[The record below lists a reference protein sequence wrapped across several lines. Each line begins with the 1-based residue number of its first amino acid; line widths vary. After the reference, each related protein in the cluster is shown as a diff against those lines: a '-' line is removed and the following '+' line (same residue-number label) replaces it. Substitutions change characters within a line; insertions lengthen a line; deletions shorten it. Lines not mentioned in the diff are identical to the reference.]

1 MLIKNATNFLNKLK
15 SLNFIN
21 KFKVLKRKENDNL
34 DNSLPEI
41 KNAVGSEIKSKSFD
55 KNNIRTGKSSK
66 EKKPKPLP
74 PPTYVITH
82 YKSTIGLFSKIYGR
96 NDFKWRVG
104 MAIIAGLLMSF
115 ASIIC
120 VQNTGVYISG
130 TSGIFQGIARIVKTV
145 LKKENVND
153 STINLIY
160 QLFFYGLYLITNVPL
175 IIFSYKKMGKKFT
188 ILSSIVVILSNVIPL
203 AINQINGVKEFF
215 IFGNT
220 TISDGQD
227 LYLLDFSTSDNQ
239 VKAFSMFL
247 YALFAGLIN
256 GLAYSIVVAVGG
268 STGGLD
274 FISFFFAYKKKKPM
288 GPILL
293 IFNVSS
299 ILISVTIGSFIAGG
313 ISSSKNWTAYNFF
326 SQNLMSG
333 VIYTIIVSTVLHNL
347 FPKDKIVKIQI
358 YCEDVIAIRN
368 YLYLNNFNHS
378 LTINTTTGGYSL
390 QEKKNIEIICLFIE
404 VPKILAKIKEA
415 KSEMM
420 ITISPISGI
429 DGKLSV
435 EEALN

>member
-313 ISSSKNWTAYNFF
+313 INSSKNWTAYNFF